1 MVLEKEDCRVSTKLM
16 AVEPDVFILKVKS
29 DYSLPLYQFSTR
41 VFQVLEQFNVA
52 VVRTISSGVCY
63 TLIISKRRSV

>member
-52 VVRTISSGVCY
+52 VV
-63 TLIISKRRSV
+63 

>member
-41 VFQVLEQFNVA
+41 VFHRSWNNLMLLLCELLVLEFA
-52 VVRTISSGVCY
+52 IR
-63 TLIISKRRSV
+63 